1 MLNRE
6 KYAKEIIEIACN
18 GGNIAVV
25 NGKLENCRK
34 TQCNEC
40 NFNGGTIRD
49 CDIKTRKWANS
60 EYVEP
65 IEPIEPPVDWSKVP
79 VDTPVLVTDRKD
91 AAESE
96 WEKRYFAKYENGMV
110 YTWANGATSWS
121 GEIVSSWMY
130 AKLAESEEQNEI
142 SRIKNQISEA
152 ATEACGY
159 SPLTK
164 VISEEEVNR
173 ILAEEEKT
181 GGWIP
186 VTERLPDPE
195 TEVLITA
202 RRKYKSGGCVDI
214 ITTALYEDGNM
225 LECDS
230 CWDWVDIDGEYDEE
244 NDCYIIPEGWWEDR
258 HFNPD
263 EVYNNLVD
271 DEVIAWMPLPEPYRE
286 SEESH
291 D

>member
-6 KYAKEIIEIACN
+6 KHAKEIIEIACN

-49 CDIKTRKWANS
+49 CEIKTRKWANS
-60 EYVEP
+60 EYV
-65 IEPIEPPVDWSKVP
+65 EPIEPPVDWSKVP

-96 WEKRYFAKYENGMV
+96 WKKRYFAKYENGMV

-130 AKLAESEEQNEI
+130 AKLAESEE
-142 SRIKNQISEA
+142 
-152 ATEACGY
+152 
-159 SPLTK
+159 
-164 VISEEEVNR
+164 VNR

-186 VTERLPDPE
+186 VTERLPEESFGCLVTVMDCEPYTQ
-195 TEVLITA
+195 TEFENILPYFVG
-202 RRKYKSGGCVDI
+202 Y
-214 ITTALYEDGNM
+214 
-225 LECDS
+225 
-230 CWDWVDIDGEYDEE
+230 DGESW
-244 NDCYIIPEGWWEDR
+244 NDSDGEKIP
-258 HFNPD
+258 F
-263 EVYNNLVD
+263 
-271 DEVIAWMPLPEPYRE
+271 EVIAWMPLPEPYRE